1 VGTGNEQTSQQLTAL
16 RQKEHNMGFNCGIVG
31 LPNVGKSTLF
41 NALTKAGIGAENF
54 PFCTIEPNTGIVPIP
69 DARQDKISAI
79 VQPEK
84 QIPTSMEFVDIAG
97 LVAGASKGEGLGN
110 QFLANIRETDAIA
123 HVVRCF
129 DDENVIHVEGQISP
143 ADDIAVINTELALAD
158 LESAEKALQRS
169 SKAAKGND
177 KDAKALVV
185 VLEKVIPHL
194 NEAQP
199 LRSLGLTDDEL
210 TVLKQLNPLTIKPTM
225 YIANVDEDGFEN
237 NPYLDAVKE
246 ISAQEGAIVV
256 PICNKLEAE
265 VSELEDDEKMEFL
278 EELGMEEP
286 GLNRVIRAGYSLL
299 GLQTYF
305 TAGPKEVRAW
315 TIPVGA
321 TAPNAAGK
329 IHTDFEK
336 GFIRAEVVA
345 YDDYIAGNGEQGAKE
360 AGKWRL
366 EGKDYIV
373 QDGDLIH
380 FRFNV

>member
-1 VGTGNEQTSQQLTAL
+1 
-16 RQKEHNMGFNCGIVG
+16 MGFNCGIVG

-185 VLEKVIPHL
+185 ILEKIIPHL

-246 ISAQEGAIVV
+246 IAAQEGAIVV